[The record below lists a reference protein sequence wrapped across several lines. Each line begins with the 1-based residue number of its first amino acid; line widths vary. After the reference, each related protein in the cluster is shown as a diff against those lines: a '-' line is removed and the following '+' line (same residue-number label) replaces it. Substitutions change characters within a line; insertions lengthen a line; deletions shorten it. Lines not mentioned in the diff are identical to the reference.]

1 MTKCTG
7 KAKTPLTVTVMDK
20 NEVLTPEALRK
31 EILVLRGNSSGGWE
45 VRPLKALTLGNVNAA
60 LTNPRMAFLLL
71 EDAPETGTDTNE
83 TA

>member
-20 NEVLTPEALRK
+20 NEVLTPEALQK
-31 EILVLRGNSSGGWE
+31 EILVLRKNTSGGWE

-71 EDAPETGTDTNE
+71 EDEDCTCTVDKQR
-83 TA
+83 

>member
-20 NEVLTPEALRK
+20 NEGLTPEALQK
-31 EILVLRGNSSGGWE
+31 EILVLRKNTSGGWE

-71 EDAPETGTDTNE
+71 EDEDCTCTVDKQR
-83 TA
+83 

>member
-1 MTKCTG
+1 MAKCSE
-7 KAKTPLTVTVMDK
+7 KVPLTVTVMDK
-20 NEVLTPEALRK
+20 SEVLTPEALRK

-71 EDAPETGTDTNE
+71 EDEDCTCTVDKQR
-83 TA
+83 

>member
-20 NEVLTPEALRK
+20 NEVLTPEALQK
-31 EILVLRGNSSGGWE
+31 EILVLRKNTSGGWE

-71 EDAPETGTDTNE
+71 EDEDCTCTVDK
-83 TA
+83 

>member
-1 MTKCTG
+1 MAKCSE
-7 KAKTPLTVTVMDK
+7 KVPLTVTVMDK
-20 NEVLTPEALRK
+20 NEVLTPEALQK

-71 EDAPETGTDTNE
+71 EDEDCTCTVDKQR
-83 TA
+83 

>member
-1 MTKCTG
+1 MAKCSEH
-7 KAKTPLTVTVMDK
+7 AKVPLKVTVMDK
-20 NEVLTPEALRK
+20 SEVLTPEALRK

-71 EDAPETGTDTNE
+71 EDEDCTCTVDKQR
-83 TA
+83 

>member
-71 EDAPETGTDTNE
+71 EDEDCTCTVDKQR
-83 TA
+83 

>member
-1 MTKCTG
+1 MKCNG

-45 VRPLKALTLGNVNAA
+45 VRPLKALTLGNVNTA

-71 EDAPETGTDTNE
+71 EDAPETGTDGNE

>member
-1 MTKCTG
+1 MAKCSE
-7 KAKTPLTVTVMDK
+7 KVPLTVTVMDK

-71 EDAPETGTDTNE
+71 EDEDCTCTVDKQR
-83 TA
+83 

>member
-1 MTKCTG
+1 MKCNG

-71 EDAPETGTDTNE
+71 EDEDCTCTVDKQR
-83 TA
+83 